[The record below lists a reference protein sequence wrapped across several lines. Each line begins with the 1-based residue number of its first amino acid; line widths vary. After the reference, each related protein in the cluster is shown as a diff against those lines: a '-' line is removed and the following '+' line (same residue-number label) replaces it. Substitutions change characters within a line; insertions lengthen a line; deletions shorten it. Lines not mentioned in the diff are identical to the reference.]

1 MAKPEWGEK
10 HRCSSCGKPFYDM
23 KKSPIMCPACGA
35 ENVPE
40 RLLKP
45 RRNVGTTPPTKKAAV
60 KAATKPDTDD
70 DDTDLK
76 DDDDIDDDLVDPDT
90 VDLPDDEDDDDLTG
104 VVIAPKGDDE
114 S

>member
-23 KKSPIMCPACGA
+23 KKTPIICPACGA

-45 RRNVGTTPPTKKAAV
+45 RRNVGTTPAKKAEEAV
-60 KAATKPDTDD
+60 KKEDVEAE
-70 DDTDLK
+70 LK
-76 DDDDIDDDLVDPDT
+76 DDEEIVDDLVDPDT
-90 VDLPDDEDDDDLTG
+90 VDLPDDEEEDDLSG
-104 VVIAPKGDDE
+104 VVVAPKGDE
-114 S
+114 ET

>member
-10 HRCSSCGKPFYDM
+10 HRCSTCGKPFYDM
-23 KKSPIMCPACGA
+23 KKTPIICPACGA

-45 RRNVGTTPPTKKAAV
+45 RRTVGTTAATKKAPVAV
-60 KAATKPDTDD
+60 EPKEDK
-70 DDTDLK
+70 K
-76 DDDDIDDDLVDPDT
+76 KSDDDDIDTDLVDPDT
-90 VDLPDDEDDDDLTG
+90 VDLPDDEDDDDLSG